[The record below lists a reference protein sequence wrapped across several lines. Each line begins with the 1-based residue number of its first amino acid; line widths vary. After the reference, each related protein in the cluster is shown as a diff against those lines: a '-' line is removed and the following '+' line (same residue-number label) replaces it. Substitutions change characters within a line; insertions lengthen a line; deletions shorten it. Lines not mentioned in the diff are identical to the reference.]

1 MFRGQEYSVPG
12 IYRDTLT
19 GVAGC
24 DSIIT
29 LALAVQPIP
38 VADFAV
44 LPSGKTMPP
53 GNIFISNLSTGADS
67 YTWQMN
73 GQYIVLVAGSL
84 LPVTQAGNYFVTL
97 TATTSAGCTDT
108 ASDCFLVYN
117 NTFFLPNVFT
127 PNGDGAN
134 DDLELFGPKA
144 GIVNLSFS
152 VFDRW
157 GEKVFESNDPN
168 FKWDGTYRDVMEKP
182 GVFVYHLDITFN
194 DGTSAHNRGSVTLL
208 R

>member
-1 MFRGQEYSVPG
+1 
-12 IYRDTLT
+12 
-19 GVAGC
+19 
-24 DSIIT
+24 
-29 LALAVQPIP
+29 
-38 VADFAV
+38 
-44 LPSGKTMPP
+44 
-53 GNIFISNLSTGADS
+53 
-67 YTWQMN
+67 
-73 GQYIVLVAGSL
+73 
-84 LPVTQAGNYFVTL
+84 
-97 TATTSAGCTDT
+97 
-108 ASDCFLVYN
+108 
-117 NTFFLPNVFT
+117 VFT